1 MKNPFTSIEEADR
14 PKVVA
19 AWVAAGAV
27 ENEPSGWDLLWHA
40 DEWGMYT
47 LGQVRRLAELAG
59 IDLEVSAIDLERLLH
74 SDVVTD
80 TMEETWISGVKNLG
94 DVYVDLILE
103 YMKTAQQSA
112 APLPPA
118 PHTGPSEG
126 AR

>member
-1 MKNPFTSIEEADR
+1 MKNPFTDIEQADR

-27 ENEPSGWDLLWHA
+27 ENEPSGWDLLWHG

-59 IDLEVSAIDLERLLH
+59 VGLEVPAIDLGQLLH
-74 SDVVTD
+74 SCVVTD
-80 TMEETWISGVKNLG
+80 TMEETWISGVKNLE
-94 DVYVDLILE
+94 DVYVDLIHE
-103 YMKTAQQSA
+103 YMKTTQQS
-112 APLPPA
+112 APLPPV
-118 PHTGPSEG
+118 PQTGPSEG